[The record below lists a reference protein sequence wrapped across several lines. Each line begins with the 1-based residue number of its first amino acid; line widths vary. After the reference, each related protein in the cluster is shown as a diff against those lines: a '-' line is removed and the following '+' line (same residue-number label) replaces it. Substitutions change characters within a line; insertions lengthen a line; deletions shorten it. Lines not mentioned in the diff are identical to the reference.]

1 MLSTKLYAFITAIT
15 EVPFNHNPADNLVV
29 ARLYNSIKLIT
40 KDLRQW
46 DWENTDRT
54 KMNSTMR
61 AMKKRVTVPADF
73 VPDFYNRNTI
83 QDVSSVA
90 L

>member
-46 DWENTDRT
+46 D
-54 KMNSTMR
+54 
-61 AMKKRVTVPADF
+61 
-73 VPDFYNRNTI
+73 
-83 QDVSSVA
+83 
-90 L
+90 

>member
-54 KMNSTMR
+54 KDEFHDEGYE
-61 AMKKRVTVPADF
+61 KK
-73 VPDFYNRNTI
+73 
-83 QDVSSVA
+83 
-90 L
+90 

>member
-1 MLSTKLYAFITAIT
+1 MLQINNIDTAINKGYEEIASLQLSIAKRSRVSGDVTIFNKKMLSTKLYAFITAIT

-46 DWENTDRT
+46 D
-54 KMNSTMR
+54 
-61 AMKKRVTVPADF
+61 
-73 VPDFYNRNTI
+73 
-83 QDVSSVA
+83 
-90 L
+90 

>member
-1 MLSTKLYAFITAIT
+1 MLQINNIDTAINGYEEIASLQLSIAKRSRVSGDVTIFNKKQMLSTKLYAFITAIT

-46 DWENTDRT
+46 D
-54 KMNSTMR
+54 
-61 AMKKRVTVPADF
+61 
-73 VPDFYNRNTI
+73 
-83 QDVSSVA
+83 
-90 L
+90 

>member
-1 MLSTKLYAFITAIT
+1 MLQINNIDTAINKGYEEIASLQLSIAKRSRVSGDVTNKKQMLSTKLYAFITAIT

-46 DWENTDRT
+46 D
-54 KMNSTMR
+54 
-61 AMKKRVTVPADF
+61 
-73 VPDFYNRNTI
+73 
-83 QDVSSVA
+83 
-90 L
+90 

>member
-1 MLSTKLYAFITAIT
+1 MLQINNIDTAINKGYEEIASLQLSIAKRSRVSGDVTIFNKKQLSTKLYAFITAIT

-46 DWENTDRT
+46 D
-54 KMNSTMR
+54 
-61 AMKKRVTVPADF
+61 
-73 VPDFYNRNTI
+73 
-83 QDVSSVA
+83 
-90 L
+90 

>member
-1 MLSTKLYAFITAIT
+1 MLQINNIDTINKGYEEIASLQLSIAKRSRVSGDVTIFNKKQMLSTKLYAFITAIT

-46 DWENTDRT
+46 D
-54 KMNSTMR
+54 
-61 AMKKRVTVPADF
+61 
-73 VPDFYNRNTI
+73 
-83 QDVSSVA
+83 
-90 L
+90 

>member
-1 MLSTKLYAFITAIT
+1 MLQINNIDTAINKGYEEIASLQLSIAKDPVSGDVTIFNKKQMLSTKLYAFITAIT

-46 DWENTDRT
+46 D
-54 KMNSTMR
+54 
-61 AMKKRVTVPADF
+61 
-73 VPDFYNRNTI
+73 
-83 QDVSSVA
+83 
-90 L
+90 

>member
-1 MLSTKLYAFITAIT
+1 MLQINNIDTAINKGYEEIASLQLSIAKRSRVSGDVTIFKKQMLSTKLYAFITAIT

-46 DWENTDRT
+46 D
-54 KMNSTMR
+54 
-61 AMKKRVTVPADF
+61 
-73 VPDFYNRNTI
+73 
-83 QDVSSVA
+83 
-90 L
+90 